1 MTVMPEA
8 PQLEIIGRA
17 ILLCNH
23 IEELA
28 RHMAVLPLERRTA
41 LQLSDL
47 LMGARGT
54 RQAQQ
59 FMAVSAAEIP
69 GVSGLIEAPMRWM
82 KEAEAAIEKR
92 NDLLHR
98 PVGRRITATLGGPA
112 GADGEQL
119 RLRKARRTHEIQD
132 LNDQYAELVGLLEEV
147 WERGRILQ
155 GELADSLSNQ
165 AETT

>member
-17 ILLCNH
+17 
-23 IEELA
+23 
-28 RHMAVLPLERRTA
+28 MAVLPLERQTA

-47 LMGARGT
+47 LIGARGT
-54 RQAQQ
+54 RQAQH
-59 FMAVSAAEIP
+59 FLAVSAAEIP
-69 GVSGLIEAPMRWM
+69 GVSGLIEAPLRWM

-98 PVGRRITATLGGPA
+98 PMGRRITATLGGSA

-147 WERGRILQ
+147 WERGRILRS
-155 GELADSLSNQ
+155 ELAASLSNQ